1 MASTGFKVFTA
12 AATAAAGGVAAIGTA
27 AIKSYADFEQL
38 KGGVETLFGAG
49 GQSIGEYAASVGKSV
64 FEIKSEYDDLMTA
77 QSTVMDNAAK
87 AYKTAG
93 LSQNEYM
100 ESVTSFAA
108 SLKAST
114 ANELEA
120 AKAADQAI
128 IDMADNANKMG
139 TSMESIQNAYQ
150 GFAKQNYTMLDNL
163 KLGYGGTKE
172 EMQRLLADAEK
183 LSGQKYDISNL
194 ADVYKAINVIQTELG
209 ITDTTAEEATS
220 TISGSLNMAKSSW
233 ANLLTGMAD
242 DNADFGALIDDF
254 VESIVAVGENLLPR
268 IETVL
273 GGIGSLIEQL
283 LPVII
288 ARVPE
293 ILNNILPD
301 LIQAGV
307 NMISAILTGLQQNL
321 PLILSG
327 GAEILTTLIG
337 AILQMLPMLA
347 ETAYTL
353 VMELANGV
361 INNIGDVASSGSET
375 LLGFIEGIVEKL
387 PELIETA
394 VDLVVEVAMALTEPN
409 TLTNIIES
417 GIQLITTLMWAL
429 VDAIP
434 TLLSAV
440 PTVIGRLVAT
450 LIENAPRLVTAAIEL
465 LVALGAAL
473 ISEIGQLLTFIPDV
487 ATSIIDAFKETD
499 WGQIGQNIIDGI
511 WAGISAGWDWLVGGA
526 KDLAAAVF
534 GGAKEELD
542 INSPSRKFKWLGEMC
557 VAGWEEGSEG
567 LMDVDGITKNVR
579 ASFGTMK
586 MNAEGSNAHG
596 GVAGFNQTIN
606 INQPIST
613 PDEMA
618 RAMRLEARYGLMT
631 G

>member
-12 AATAAAGGVAAIGTA
+12 AATAAATGVTALGTA

-38 KGGVETLFGAG
+38 SGGAELLW
-49 GQSIGEYAASVGKSV
+49 GEAYSFIADKASNAYA
-64 FEIKSEYDDLMTA
+64 
-77 QSTVMDNAAK
+77 TVQM
-87 AYKTAG
+87 
-93 LSQNEYM
+93 SQNEYLTQVNGLSVGLTNALGGNAAAAAELADKVITAEADIVAATGNTQ
-100 ESVTSFAA
+100 ESV
-108 SLKAST
+108 
-114 ANELEA
+114 
-120 AKAADQAI
+120 
-128 IDMADNANKMG
+128 
-139 TSMESIQNAYQ
+139 QNAFN
-150 GFAKQNYTMLDNL
+150 GIMKGNFTMVDNL
-163 KLGYGGTKE
+163 G
-172 EMQRLLADAEK
+172 
-183 LSGQKYDISNL
+183 
-194 ADVYKAINVIQTELG
+194 LG
-209 ITDTTAEEATS
+209 ITATKEGFQEMINSVNAYNEAHGEATNYQIDNVADCQAALVKYVEMQGMAGYAGAEAADTIQGS
-220 TISGSLNMAKSSW
+220 TAMMKASW
-233 ANLLTGMAD
+233 SNLLTGMAD

-254 VESIVAVGENLLPR
+254 LESIVAVGENLLPR

-283 LPVII
+283 LPVSI

-440 PTVIGRLVAT
+440 PTIIGRLVAT

-473 ISEIGQLLTFIPDV
+473 VSEIGQLLTFIPDV

-526 KDLAAAVF
+526 KDLAAAIF

>member
-38 KGGVETLFGAG
+38 SGGAELLW
-49 GQSIGEYAASVGKSV
+49 GEAYSFIADKASNAYA
-64 FEIKSEYDDLMTA
+64 
-77 QSTVMDNAAK
+77 TVQM
-87 AYKTAG
+87 
-93 LSQNEYM
+93 SQNEYLTQVNGLSVGLTNALGGNAAAAAELADKVITAEADIVAATGNTQ
-100 ESVTSFAA
+100 ESV
-108 SLKAST
+108 
-114 ANELEA
+114 
-120 AKAADQAI
+120 
-128 IDMADNANKMG
+128 
-139 TSMESIQNAYQ
+139 QNAFN
-150 GFAKQNYTMLDNL
+150 GIMKGNFTMVDNL
-163 KLGYGGTKE
+163 G
-172 EMQRLLADAEK
+172 
-183 LSGQKYDISNL
+183 
-194 ADVYKAINVIQTELG
+194 LG
-209 ITDTTAEEATS
+209 ITATKEGFQEMINSVNAYNEAHGEATNYQIDNVADCQAALVKYVEMQGMAGYAGAEAADTIQGS
-220 TISGSLNMAKSSW
+220 TAMMKASW
-233 ANLLTGMAD
+233 SNLLTGMAD

-361 INNIGDVASSGSET
+361 IDNIGDVASSGSET
-375 LLGFIEGIVEKL
+375 LLSFIEGIVEKL

-394 VDLVVEVAMALTEPN
+394 VDLVVEVATALTEPN

-440 PTVIGRLVAT
+440 PTIIGRLVAT

-473 ISEIGQLLTFIPDV
+473 VSEISQLLTFIPDV

-526 KDLAAAVF
+526 KDLAAAIF